1 MNSETLGN
9 YRIEGELGR
18 GGMGVVYRA
27 TELDTDNTVALK
39 VLSREFAIDPAFVK
53 RFKRE
58 TEALAKLDHP
68 NIVKIHAVGEDQGT
82 HYYAMDFVEGYSL
95 SDLISEG
102 EKFDVGRA
110 LDLALSVAAAL
121 GHAHKSG
128 IIHRDIKPG
137 NILIGRDGRPK
148 LTDFGVARLTYA
160 TRMTRTGDIVGTPEY
175 MSPEQSKGT
184 PVGKSSDVYSLGVVI
199 YELLTG
205 NVPFEGATALE
216 IIQKHQYEGPQDIKS
231 LNRAVP
237 DALARVVMRMLA
249 KDSKE
254 RYKSA
259 EQAATAL
266 SMIRPTVIRA
276 AASREK
282 LRAAKSTMVQEAHVE
297 VLLQVPGRKQC
308 PQCDSELDP
317 GDRICIGCGTDVT
330 TGKSAKE
337 VALKRARK
345 RLTVKVATTVGAA
358 IPLAGLAAVV
368 ALRMGTFYIKTA
380 FLSST
385 VFCIVTLIGGSV
397 RRESVIKRLYVGI
410 LVGLLI
416 TVLYGLLW
424 STSPPFSPLL
434 SSPQ

>member
-1 MNSETLGN
+1 MNSDTLGN
-9 YRIEGELGR
+9 YKIEGELGR

-27 TELDTDNTVALK
+27 TELDAGHTVALK
-39 VLSREFAIDPAFVK
+39 VLSSEFTIDPVFVK

-82 HYYAMDFVEGYSL
+82 HYYAMDFVEGSSL
-95 SDLISEG
+95 DDLLAEG
-102 EKFDVGRA
+102 ERFDVGRT
-110 LDLALSVAAAL
+110 LDLAISVAAAL
-121 GHAHKSG
+121 AHAHKAG

-137 NILIGRDGRPK
+137 NILVGTDGKPK

-199 YELLTG
+199 YELLAG

-216 IIQKHQYEGPQDIKS
+216 IIQKHQYEGPTDIKE

-237 DALARVVMRMLA
+237 DGLARVVMRMLT
-249 KDSKE
+249 KDPKD

-276 AASREK
+276 AASRAK
-282 LRAAKSTMVQEAHVE
+282 LRAVKPTMVQETRIEA
-297 VLLQVPGRKQC
+297 PATPAGAKQC
-308 PQCDSELDP
+308 PRCRAEISP
-317 GDRICIGCGTDVT
+317 GDRICVACGTDIT
-330 TGKSAKE
+330 TGKSARD
-337 VALKRARK
+337 VARRRART
-345 RLTVKVATTVGAA
+345 RIFNKVAATGGAA
-358 IPLAGLAAVV
+358 IPFAGLAAVV
-368 ALRMGTFYIKTA
+368 ALRMGAFYIKTA
-380 FLSST
+380 FLLSII
-385 VFCIVTLIGGSV
+385 FCIITLLGGSI
-397 RRESVIKRLYVGI
+397 RQESVVKRLYVGI
-410 LVGLLI
+410 LVALLI

-424 STSPPFSPLL
+424 STAPPFSPVL
-434 SSPQ
+434 SATP

>member
-380 FLSST
+380 LLSST

>member
-385 VFCIVTLIGGSV
+385 IFCIVTLIGGSV